1 VSADRASHSRG
12 VWRLVARREF
22 VERAREK
29 GFVISTA
36 VTLVILVGFIVLTAV
51 FNRGTTFDL
60 AVVGQGSRSIAERA
74 AVAGA
79 ALDVEVKLRTL
90 DGPAAAED
98 ALLAGEVDAA
108 VIDGER
114 VLVKGEPPT
123 ELVAVVQAVSV
134 SERSRAALAAAGL
147 SPEEVRSALEQPP
160 LPVRALEPVDDE
172 RRANSSVATIGV
184 IALYGQ
190 ILGFGYWVASGVVEE
205 KSSRVVEVLLAT
217 IRPSQLLRGKILG
230 IGALGLLQLLLIG
243 VVGLVTAQLAGSL
256 DFPSGAFAT
265 VGLVLAWFVVGYF
278 LYAGLFAVAG
288 SIVNRQEDLQ
298 TTMTPLTLVI
308 VASFF
313 IGLTATGDPSSTIAT
328 VAIYLPFSA
337 PLVMPSRIVLGES
350 SALEVVASATL
361 AIGLTIALVP
371 IATKVYSRAVLQ
383 TARVRLRNVL
393 RGERG

>member
-1 VSADRASHSRG
+1 
-12 VWRLVARREF
+12 
-22 VERAREK
+22 
-29 GFVISTA
+29 
-36 VTLVILVGFIVLTAV
+36 
-51 FNRGTTFDL
+51 
-60 AVVGQGSRSIAERA
+60 
-74 AVAGA
+74 
-79 ALDVEVKLRTL
+79 
-90 DGPAAAED
+90 
-98 ALLAGEVDAA
+98 
-108 VIDGER
+108 
-114 VLVKGEPPT
+114 
-123 ELVAVVQAVSV
+123 
-134 SERSRAALAAAGL
+134 
-147 SPEEVRSALEQPP
+147 
-160 LPVRALEPVDDE
+160 
-172 RRANSSVATIGV
+172 
-184 IALYGQ
+184 
-190 ILGFGYWVASGVVEE
+190 
-205 KSSRVVEVLLAT
+205 VLLAT